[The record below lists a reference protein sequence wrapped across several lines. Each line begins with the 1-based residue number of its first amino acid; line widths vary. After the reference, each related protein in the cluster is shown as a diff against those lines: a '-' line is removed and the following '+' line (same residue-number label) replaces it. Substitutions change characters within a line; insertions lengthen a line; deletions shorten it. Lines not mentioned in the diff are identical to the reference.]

1 MLHGNVSS
9 SDPHPSADPAPE
21 TFVVPAGGAAA
32 GADAGAGPPALGRAE
47 VEAAKA
53 YAAAPRASETRR
65 AYAADWRGFLA
76 WCEERGADL
85 LPADPRAAASD

>member
-1 MLHGNVSS
+1 MSTEPV
-9 SDPHPSADPAPE
+9 PAPE
-21 TFVVPAGGAAA
+21 PVALPAPSG
-32 GADAGAGPPALGRAE
+32 LGRAE

-53 YAAAPRASETRR
+53 YAAAASRASGTRR

-76 WCEERGADL
+76 WCGERGADP